1 MKNDSKIR
9 RLMIEETKNLLEE
22 QGKITIKD
30 IAERCYVNIASV
42 NYYFGSKENL
52 IFIVLSEVITDIKT
66 DVMNL
71 IEQYKNKDIEFLLG
85 QFIDLIYT
93 FSTEHIGML
102 HYLFF
107 SSGINEGQLAEFIR
121 SFFIDPVFVNMVYKN
136 LGRQLKSED
145 RKLLEVKYVILFSS
159 FLMPLFI
166 QILNPIAY
174 AGEQMETFKDEAF
187 KKHFIN
193 QMLKILI

>member
-52 IFIVLSEVITDIKT
+52 IFIVLSEVINEIKT
-66 DVMNL
+66 DAINL
-71 IEQYKNKDIEFLLG
+71 VEKHKDLDIKSLLE

-93 FSTEHIGML
+93 FSTEHVGML
-102 HYLFF
+102 QYLFF

-121 SFFIDPVFVNMVYKN
+121 SFFMDPVFVDMVYTN
-136 LGRQLKSED
+136 LGKQLKSED
-145 RKLLEVKYVILFSS
+145 QKLLEVKYVILFSS

-166 QILNPIAY
+166 QILNPIAHS
-174 AGEQMETFKDEAF
+174 GEKMETFKDEAF
-187 KKHFIN
+187 KKHFID
-193 QMLKILI
+193 QLLKILI